1 VEAWAKK
8 TGTRFLIAKTELIH
22 LTRKK
27 KEVGTGSIIINRT
40 TIKATPTAKLLGVVF
55 DPELRWKHQVQQ
67 ALKRANKVV
76 SAMTGLRHLRPFQM
90 RQLYIA
96 YVAPVIDYA
105 STVWHNP
112 LKDKI
117 HLRTLNTIQ
126 REALIRMLSAFK
138 ITATQTLEME
148 AYVPSTRLRL
158 KRRGRDVVASL
169 FTTVY

>member
-1 VEAWAKK
+1 MEAWAKK

-76 SAMTGLRHLRPFQM
+76 SAMTGLP
-90 RQLYIA
+90 
-96 YVAPVIDYA
+96 YA
-105 STVWHNP
+105 TYARS
-112 LKDKI
+112 K
-117 HLRTLNTIQ
+117 
-126 REALIRMLSAFK
+126 
-138 ITATQTLEME
+138 
-148 AYVPSTRLRL
+148 
-158 KRRGRDVVASL
+158 
-169 FTTVY
+169 